1 MEPLSIE
8 HINETSSYQVELTDK
23 EGFYQFFTDG
33 GVHYSVGFMEDDILL
48 TNNSYQLIIANINN
62 HKSPRDRKV
71 RDTIVS
77 IVDEFFN
84 RNNSTLLYICETGDN
99 KQSMRSRLFEYW
111 FSTYNRKA
119 LYTMMSSSIID
130 MDGVVNFA
138 TIILRNDNQHLPDII
153 TEFTESIRLLSQKPE

>member
-23 EGFYQFFTDG
+23 EGFYQFFTAG

-48 TNNSYQLIIANINN
+48 ANNSYQLIIANINN
-62 HKSPRDRKV
+62 HKSPRD
-71 RDTIVS
+71 
-77 IVDEFFN
+77 
-84 RNNSTLLYICETGDN
+84 
-99 KQSMRSRLFEYW
+99 
-111 FSTYNRKA
+111 RKA

-138 TIILRNDNQHLPDII
+138 TRILRNDNQHLADII